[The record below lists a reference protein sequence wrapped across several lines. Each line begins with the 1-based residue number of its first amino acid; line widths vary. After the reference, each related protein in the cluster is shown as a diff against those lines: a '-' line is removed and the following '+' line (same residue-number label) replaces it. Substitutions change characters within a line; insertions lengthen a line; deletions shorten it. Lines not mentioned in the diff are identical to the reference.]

1 MQSDKRQ
8 TSNSYLRNSLVDG
21 ARPFHYRRGVRLLLG
36 FPESG
41 EGKMAFSPTLPAI
54 GFGYVNRP
62 LLNELCSIQDPRN
75 ETDRFASNSEQEG
88 ETENSLVSPRENI
101 QFCKPV
107 EEIRLKNPAPS
118 EESHNREI
126 SQQKDSKAER
136 VRQDN
141 TVPEPKQ
148 NNGSGVLKEK
158 LEDPGVIV
166 EKSIIE
172 IPGVSEKNSSV
183 PSMHRKE
190 WNTRSSSLENIVQQ
204 KVSPASSYED
214 FIKRSSSEEQENR
227 STINPPSTSVPA
239 TRSLQRTGGVNE
251 KTAVAPSASKM
262 ENSLADDIAK
272 AVKEKT
278 TTAKKNEFS
287 QITTPVTVVSEEKC
301 MSRLSQTPDVTPSRS
316 RYTGTDAF
324 NRANRNAAERIGQ
337 LRHAVH
343 QLASKVSS
351 QRAGMSHEARQERP
365 AQTQPPSVQPVVI
378 IKRFSNQT
386 STPCAFWERS
396 YLSRFHLKTLR

>member
-8 TSNSYLRNSLVDG
+8 TSNSYFLNALVDG
-21 ARPFHYRRGVRLLLG
+21 AKPFYYRRGVRSLLG
-36 FPESG
+36 FPES
-41 EGKMAFSPTLPAI
+41 EGGNMAFSPTLPAV
-54 GFGYVNRP
+54 GFRYVNRP
-62 LLNELCSIQDPRN
+62 LLNEPGSNRHPRN
-75 ETDRFASNSEQEG
+75 EAGRFAWNSEQEG
-88 ETENSLVSPRENI
+88 KTENSLVTPRENI
-101 QFCKPV
+101 QSCEPV
-107 EEIRLKNPAPS
+107 KEIRLKNPAPS
-118 EESHNREI
+118 EKDQNRKI
-126 SQQKDSKAER
+126 NQQKDSRKER

-158 LEDPGVIV
+158 LENPGVIIERSTV
-166 EKSIIE
+166 EIL
-172 IPGVSEKNSSV
+172 GVSEKNSSV
-183 PSMHRKE
+183 PSPYRKE
-190 WNTRSSSLENIVQQ
+190 WNVRSRSFENIVQQ
-204 KVSPASSYED
+204 KVSPTN
-214 FIKRSSSEEQENR
+214 FIKRALSEAPENT
-227 STINPPSTSVPA
+227 STINPPSISVSA
-239 TRSLQRTGGVNE
+239 TKSLQRTGVVKE
-251 KTAVAPSASKM
+251 KTAVAPSPSKRG
-262 ENSLADDIAK
+262 NSLVDDITK

-324 NRANRNAAERIGQ
+324 SRANRNAAERIGQ
-337 LRHAVH
+337 LRHAAH

-351 QRAGMSHEARQERP
+351 QQAGTSHEARQKRP
-365 AQTQPPSVQPVVI
+365 AQTQPPPVQPVVI

-396 YLSRFHLKTLR
+396 YLGRFHLKTVR